1 MAVAERADTPAA
13 PDGRLP
19 AGFDGPRACG
29 PYELAPDLDLIN
41 LVFRT
46 QAAAG
51 PPRAPSMGWDY
62 SRVYNQH
69 NLENVRIVCH
79 GSRPVASVGIY
90 PTRVQTAHGTIG
102 VGGINAVGTHPEY
115 RRLGL
120 ATLTMQDAAA
130 RMREIGMHVGL
141 LSTGITNWYRK
152 LGWERAGRQRT
163 FTFDRRNVTS
173 LPAPADLEDLEVT
186 DDWQPHLDELCALRN
201 ASGVG
206 AVRTPEVF
214 ALLTARKASHVFV
227 ARRAGSVAA
236 YVTASGAS
244 LREYA
249 GAAEDVLALVRHA
262 FGVLEELPARSTE
275 RGGPQQGQFELTV
288 QTPAGAGSG
297 GLADLLLDRGIPSAL
312 TYLGMLLILDPPRLF
327 EALRIEATVEHD
339 ADGAWRL
346 SHGGASLRVTD
357 GELVKLVFGPER
369 TPGFAPDLFPIDF
382 YQWPTDRV

>member
-1 MAVAERADTPAA
+1 MAVAQRADTPAA

-29 PYELAPDLDLIN
+29 AYELAPDLDLLN

-62 SRVYNQH
+62 SHVYNQH

-79 GSRPVASVGIY
+79 ESRPVASVGIY
-90 PTRVQTAHGTIG
+90 PTRVQTPRGTIG

-173 LPAPADLEDLEVT
+173 LPEAPGLDVT
-186 DDWQPHLDELCALRN
+186 DDWQPHLEELCALQQ

-206 AVRTPEVF
+206 AVRTPEAF
-214 ALLTARKASHVFV
+214 ALLAARKASHVFV
-227 ARRAGSVAA
+227 ARRAGSVVA
-236 YVTASGAS
+236 YATTGGTS

-249 GAAEDVLALVRHA
+249 GAAEDVLALLRHA
-262 FGVLEELPARSTE
+262 FGVLEDLPARSTE
-275 RGGPQQGQFELTV
+275 RRGPQQGQFELTV
-288 QTPAGAGSG
+288 QTPAGSG
-297 GLADLLLDRGIPSAL
+297 DLPALLLDRGIPSAL
-312 TYLGMLLILDPPRLF
+312 TYVGMLLILDPPRLF
-327 EALRIEATVEHD
+327 EALGIDAAVEH
-339 ADGAWRL
+339 GPGGIWRV
-346 SHGGASLRVTD
+346 SHGGASLRLTQ

-369 TPGFAPDLFPIDF
+369 SPGFAPDLFPIDF

>member
-29 PYELAPDLDLIN
+29 PYELAPDLDLLN

-62 SRVYNQH
+62 SHVYNQH

-90 PTRVQTAHGTIG
+90 PTRVQTPRGTIG

-173 LPAPADLEDLEVT
+173 LPEPADLEVT

-214 ALLTARKASHVFV
+214 ALLAARKASHVFV
-227 ARRAGSVAA
+227 ARRAGSVVA
-236 YVTASGAS
+236 YATASGAS

-249 GAAEDVLALVRHA
+249 GAAEDVLALLRHA

-275 RGGPQQGQFELTV
+275 RRGPQQGQFELTV
-288 QTPAGAGSG
+288 QTPAGQRWPAGPPARPGHPLRADVRGHAADPGSPAPVRG
-297 GLADLLLDRGIPSAL
+297 AGHRRHGRARPRRRLACEPRRRQSAGHGRGAGQAGLRARAVARLRPRPLPDRLLPVAHG
-312 TYLGMLLILDPPRLF
+312 PRL
-327 EALRIEATVEHD
+327 R
-339 ADGAWRL
+339 
-346 SHGGASLRVTD
+346 
-357 GELVKLVFGPER
+357 
-369 TPGFAPDLFPIDF
+369 
-382 YQWPTDRV
+382 

>member
-1 MAVAERADTPAA
+1 
-13 PDGRLP
+13 
-19 AGFDGPRACG
+19 
-29 PYELAPDLDLIN
+29 
-41 LVFRT
+41 
-46 QAAAG
+46 
-51 PPRAPSMGWDY
+51 
-62 SRVYNQH
+62 
-69 NLENVRIVCH
+69 
-79 GSRPVASVGIY
+79 
-90 PTRVQTAHGTIG
+90 
-102 VGGINAVGTHPEY
+102 
-115 RRLGL
+115 
-120 ATLTMQDAAA
+120 
-130 RMREIGMHVGL
+130 MREIGMHVGL

-173 LPAPADLEDLEVT
+173 LPEPADLEVT

-214 ALLTARKASHVFV
+214 ALLAARKASHIFV

-236 YVTASGAS
+236 YATASGAS

-275 RGGPQQGQFELTV
+275 RRGPQQGQFELTV
-288 QTPAGAGSG
+288 QTPAENG
-297 GLADLLLDRGIPSAL
+297 GLAAPLLDRGIPSAL
-312 TYLGMLLILDPPRLF
+312 TYMGMLLILDPPRLF
-327 EALRIEATVEHD
+327 EALRIEATVEHG

-369 TPGFAPDLFPIDF
+369 QPDFAPDLFPIDF